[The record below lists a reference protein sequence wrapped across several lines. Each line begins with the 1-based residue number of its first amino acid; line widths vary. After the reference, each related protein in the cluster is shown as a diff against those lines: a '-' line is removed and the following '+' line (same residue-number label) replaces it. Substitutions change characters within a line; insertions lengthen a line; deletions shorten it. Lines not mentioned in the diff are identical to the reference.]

1 MRDALREQWFSA
13 LAADHQA
20 KQVQFPAPPGR
31 WNESS
36 PSGFRLSE
44 TCRSLLRW
52 TFDLI
57 MWKSFVWMSFAC
69 SRLETLFG
77 SQSVLKRRSLPGK
90 VLVRGC
96 GGTGRSWRYIGQR
109 ASSFVVKVLCREGLS
124 LTTAI
129 IYSKKRKP
137 AMIPADLKDEQDWRH
152 WSFRYERNL
161 RRSRWEGAEN
171 PFVTACK

>member
-1 MRDALREQWFSA
+1 MVLMSTKEHKSCPVHHRDHLRPARHREQREMRDALREQWFSA
-13 LAADHQA
+13 LAADRQV
-20 KQVQFPAPPGR
+20 KQVQSPAPPGR

-90 VLVRGC
+90 VLATVVFGK
-96 GGTGRSWRYIGQR
+96 TGRSWRYIRQR
-109 ASSFVVKVLCREGLS
+109 DSDAVVEVHTTLGRMNRIPQYRLCR
-124 LTTAI
+124 
-129 IYSKKRKP
+129 
-137 AMIPADLKDEQDWRH
+137 
-152 WSFRYERNL
+152 
-161 RRSRWEGAEN
+161 
-171 PFVTACK
+171 

>member
-1 MRDALREQWFSA
+1 MSISMICIFIKYLSFSC
-13 LAADHQA
+13 L
-20 KQVQFPAPPGR
+20 G
-31 WNESS
+31 SS
-36 PSGFRLSE
+36 LVSH
-44 TCRSLLRW
+44 LL
-52 TFDLI
+52 
-57 MWKSFVWMSFAC
+57 SFVWVSFAC

-137 AMIPADLKDEQDWRH
+137 AVIHADLKDEQDWRH

-171 PFVTACK
+171 PFVTACKQEQTFV